1 MSMDRPIVFVEVGR
15 KIPSFAKNNI
25 RFLRSTFPQLKII
38 LITDQ
43 CSRFDGVQVCNTK
56 ELENDDL
63 VRQFKSKEKVWGD
76 RLQQDYWRLTT
87 ERFFWLNAFIRLKDF
102 DSIIHLESD
111 VLLLNPL
118 ALNRMIDPKFGLSYS
133 LQNASHGCAGVFVVS
148 KKESLLAFLIF
159 VLKNWLRFQIND
171 QILLAE
177 WISSSGQNIQIF
189 DPIPKNFNFEKAP
202 TQEQKISLVDP
213 GDFGIYLFGN
223 DARNNRLPFSRLG
236 SILNPDE
243 FQAFQQY
250 ILNCNILLFNRE
262 ISLHFSSKV
271 HTYEIIA
278 IHLHSKRVPKS
289 LRSLKRQLRMR
300 KYLLNS
306 RRHRRNQVSFYSIFL
321 FDFRVT
327 LERLISYLYQRKLL
341 KNHWKDFRLR

>member
-1 MSMDRPIVFVEVGR
+1 MSMDAPIVFVEVGR

-25 RFLRSTFPQLKII
+25 QFLRTTFPQLKII

-43 CSRFDGVQVCNTK
+43 CYSFDGVQVCNTK

-63 VRQFKSKEKVWGD
+63 VRHFKSMEKDWGV

-87 ERFFWLNAFIRLKDF
+87 ERFFWINAFMMLKGY

-118 ALNRMIDPKFGLSYS
+118 ALNKMIDRNFGLSYS
-133 LQNASHGCAGVFVVS
+133 LQNANHGCAGVFVVS
-148 KKESLLAFLIF
+148 KQESLLAFLHF
-159 VLKNWLRFQIND
+159 VLNNWLRFQIND

-177 WISSSGQNIQIF
+177 WISYGNRNVQVF
-189 DPIPKNFNFEKAP
+189 DPIPKHLKFDKVSGQGE
-202 TQEQKISLVDP
+202 KISLVDP

-236 SILNPDE
+236 VILNPDE
-243 FQAFQQY
+243 FEAFRKY
-250 ILNCNILLFNRE
+250 IVKSDILSCKNK
-262 ISLHFSSKV
+262 ISLYFSSEEYI
-271 HTYEIIA
+271 YEIVA
-278 IHLHSKRVPKS
+278 IHLHGKRIPKS
-289 LRSLKRQLRMR
+289 PKSLKRQLRLR
-300 KYLLNS
+300 IYLLNS
-306 RRHRRNQVSFYSIFL
+306 KLHRTNQVSFYSIVL

-327 LERLISYLYQRKLL
+327 LERAISYLYQRKLL
-341 KNHWKDFRLR
+341 NNRWKDFRIR

>member
-1 MSMDRPIVFVEVGR
+1 MSMDPPIVFVEVGR

-25 RFLRSTFPQLKII
+25 RFLRTTFPQLKII

-43 CSRFDGVQVCNTK
+43 CSSFDGVQVCNTK

-63 VRQFKSKEKVWGD
+63 VRQFNSVEKGWGV

-87 ERFFWLNAFIRLKDF
+87 ERFFWLNAFMMLKDY

-118 ALNRMIDPKFGLSYS
+118 ALNKMINRNFGLSYS

-148 KKESLLAFLIF
+148 KQESLLAFLHF
-159 VLKNWLRFQIND
+159 VLENWLRSQITD

-177 WISSSGQNIQIF
+177 WISCSGRNVQVF
-189 DPIPKNFNFEKAP
+189 DPAPKHLEFEKAP
-202 TQEQKISLVDP
+202 NLGREIHLVDP

-236 SILNPDE
+236 VILNPDE
-243 FQAFQQY
+243 FQAFHEY
-250 ILNCNILLFNRE
+250 IVNCKILSCKSK
-262 ISLHFSSKV
+262 ISLHFSSEKYI
-271 HTYEIIA
+271 YEIVA
-278 IHLHSKRVPKS
+278 IHLHGKRIPKS
-289 LRSLKRQLRMR
+289 PKSLKRQLRLR
-300 KYLLNS
+300 IYLLNS
-306 RRHRRNQVSFYSIFL
+306 RLHRTNQSSFYSIVL

-327 LERLISYLYQRKLL
+327 LERVISYLYRRKLL
-341 KNHWKDFRLR
+341 NNQWKDFRLR